1 MVNSTDFSL
10 YNNFAVAVLI
20 LDTDN
25 RIVFKNM
32 SFVKSFGSV
41 KNLEKFSK
49 YFSFDICMLDSENI
63 LNANPVTFAVES
75 KESFSAQAV
84 YQKSKDQF
92 FYYAIK
98 SFFADGFKILIF
110 KNITSEILYEETEKK
125 YTFIRQQYLS
135 LAQENKR
142 FADLQQSS
150 QAQAVKLALMHRISN
165 VIRESMDISKILNST
180 LKELFNLF
188 GAVKVYYVKN
198 EQNAFYVEHVYP
210 SQFKNVIG
218 EKADFSAD
226 TKKSVRDK
234 KIKVRS
240 CIKDYQNSENT
251 FPAPVN
257 RIIVP
262 VTRLHD
268 VLGVLIIYTNQKYF
282 EESHSDV
289 LHSVASQLGSA
300 IVQASL
306 FAQVK
311 QKNEELE
318 TTLKELKETQIQ
330 LINSEKMASLGQLDA
345 GVAHEINTPLGSI
358 NANNDILA
366 KLIKKLDGS
375 CNDKMLVENIDNIN
389 KIDKEAIKRI
399 SNIVKSLKR
408 FVRLD
413 ESDLQLADINK
424 EIDLTLEIIKHETKN
439 KIQIVKNYA
448 QLPEIKCYPNMLNQ
462 VFMNILINACQSIE
476 KTGMITITTGFENI
490 RLIVKIKDTGCGID
504 DNIKDKIFAAGTTTK
519 KIGIGTGLGLAICQK
534 IIEKHKGSIS
544 FTSQKNAGTEFKIE
558 IPAG

>member
-1 MVNSTDFSL
+1 
-10 YNNFAVAVLI
+10 
-20 LDTDN
+20 
-25 RIVFKNM
+25 
-32 SFVKSFGSV
+32 
-41 KNLEKFSK
+41 
-49 YFSFDICMLDSENI
+49 
-63 LNANPVTFAVES
+63 
-75 KESFSAQAV
+75 
-84 YQKSKDQF
+84 
-92 FYYAIK
+92 
-98 SFFADGFKILIF
+98 
-110 KNITSEILYEETEKK
+110 
-125 YTFIRQQYLS
+125 
-135 LAQENKR
+135 
-142 FADLQQSS
+142 
-150 QAQAVKLALMHRISN
+150 
-165 VIRESMDISKILNST
+165 
-180 LKELFNLF
+180 
-188 GAVKVYYVKN
+188 
-198 EQNAFYVEHVYP
+198 
-210 SQFKNVIG
+210 
-218 EKADFSAD
+218 
-226 TKKSVRDK
+226 VRDK

-330 LINSEKMASLGQLDA
+330 LINSEKMASLGQLVA

-476 KTGMITITTGFENI
+476 KTGMITITTGFENN

>member
-10 YNNFAVAVLI
+10 YNNFAAAVLI

-92 FYYAIK
+92 FYYVIK

-198 EQNAFYVEHVYP
+198 AQNAFYVEHVYP

-330 LINSEKMASLGQLDA
+330 LINSEKMASLGQLVA

-375 CNDKMLVENIDNIN
+375 CDDKMLVENIDNIN

-413 ESDLQLADINK
+413 ESDLQLADINR
-424 EIDLTLEIIKHETKN
+424 EIDLTLELIKHETKN

-476 KTGMITITTGFENI
+476 KTGMITITTGFENN

-504 DNIKDKIFAAGTTTK
+504 DSIKDKIFAAGTTTK

-544 FTSQKNAGTEFKIE
+544 FTSQKNAGAEFKIE